1 MKKIA
6 IIGHGY
12 VGNAMERFF
21 NKHFEVVVYDPKYFT
36 GIMPDRVVNSDENVR
51 ILFDTDIQV
60 NKNEVNQC
68 DFAVICVPTPEAE
81 DHSVDLSFVRSAV
94 EMLETP
100 LILLKSTVPPGTID
114 SLRAEFGKRICFSPE
129 YIGEGKY
136 VVQWWKDKD
145 YPHPTDMKYHS
156 FQIVGGYKED
166 ARAVLEFFKLVAGPE
181 VKYIVT
187 DAKTA
192 ELCKYMENSWGAT
205 KVTFCNEF
213 AKIAENMGVDYDEL
227 RELWLLDGRVE
238 RMHTAV
244 FKDKR
249 GFGGKC
255 YPKDVNGIVEQ
266 SKKAGYT
273 PKLLQAVLAVNEELK
288 TNQ

>member
-12 VGNAMERFF
+12 VGNAVFNFF
-21 NKHFEVVVYDPKYFT
+21 KDNVYDIVVVDPKY
-36 GIMPDRVVNSDENVR
+36 
-51 ILFDTDIQV
+51 TDYIEMQE
-60 NKNEVNQC
+60 KACEA

-81 DHSVDLSFVRSAV
+81 DHSVDLSYV
-94 EMLETP
+94 EEVLGWLEAP
-100 LILLKSTVPPGTID
+100 LILIKSTIPPGTTD
-114 SLRAEFGKRICFSPE
+114 MLKAKYGKRIVFSPE

-136 VVQWWKDKD
+136 EVQD
-145 YPHPTDMKYHS
+145 YRHDWPHPTDMKRHS
-156 FQIVGGYKED
+156 FQIFGGDKQDTVE
-166 ARAVLEFFKLVAGPE
+166 VAEYFQRVVGPE
-181 VKYIVT
+181 PMMALT

-192 ELCKYMENSWGAT
+192 ELCKYMENAWGAT

-213 AKIAENMGVDYDEL
+213 FDIAKAFGVEYQEL

-244 FKDKR
+244 FQGKR

-255 YPKDVNGIVEQ
+255 WPKDVNGIVEQ
-266 SKKAGYT
+266 SKKVGYK
-273 PKLLQAVLAVNEELK
+273 PELLSKVLEVNDTLTK
-288 TNQ
+288 

>member
-12 VGNAMERFF
+12 VGDAMFRFF
-21 NKHFEVVVYDPKYFT
+21 TDHFELCVVDPKY
-36 GIMPDRVVNSDENVR
+36 D
-51 ILFDTDIQV
+51 
-60 NKNEVNQC
+60 
-68 DFAVICVPTPEAE
+68 DFEKKKVEANTADLAIICVPTPESA
-81 DHSVDLSFVRSAV
+81 DHSVDLSFIESTLNWLDPNKLV
-94 EMLETP
+94 
-100 LILLKSTVPPGTID
+100 LIKSTIPPGTTDRLKQGTRKIEVTID
-114 SLRAEFGKRICFSPE
+114 GVAQQEEQTFTRRLVFSPE

-136 VVQWWKDKD
+136 VVQWWAKN

-156 FQIVGGYKED
+156 FQIFGGERVD
-166 ARAVLEFFKLVAGPE
+166 AIEVAHYFQRVLGPE
-181 VKYIVT
+181 AEMCFT

-213 AKIAENMGVDYDEL
+213 YEIAKAVGVNYEEL
-227 RELWLLDGRVE
+227 RELWLKDGRVE

-244 FKDKR
+244 FPDAR

-273 PKLLQAVLAVNEELK
+273 PKLLATVLSVNDEIR
-288 TNQ
+288 NVQS

>member
-12 VGNAMERFF
+12 VGQAVERFF
-21 NKHFEVVVYDPKYFT
+21 NKHFKVVVYDPKYFT
-36 GIMPDRVVNSDENVR
+36 GIQPDRTIQSDEDVT
-51 ILFDTDIQV
+51 ILFNEDIET
-60 NKNEVNQC
+60 NKSEANGC
-68 DFAVICVPTPEAE
+68 DLAVICVPTPEAA
-81 DHSVDLSFVRSAV
+81 DHSVDLSYVREAV
-94 EMLETP
+94 GWLGTP
-100 LILLKSTVPPGTID
+100 LILVKSTIPPGTTD
-114 SLRAEFGKRICFSPE
+114 SLIQSFGKHVVFSPE

-136 VVQWWKDKD
+136 EVQWWKDKN
-145 YPHPTDMKYHS
+145 YPHPTDMKKHN
-156 FQIVGGYKED
+156 FQIFGGAKED
-166 ARAVLEFFKLVAGPE
+166 TMAVAAFFQKVVGPE
-181 VKYIVT
+181 PEMCFT

-213 AKIAENMGVDYDEL
+213 ARIAEAFGVSYPEL
-227 RELWLLDGRVE
+227 RELWLKDGRVE

-244 FKDKR
+244 FPDKR

-266 SKKAGYT
+266 SKKNGFT
-273 PKLLQAVLAVNEELK
+273 PKLLQSVLAVNDELK

>member
-1 MKKIA
+1 MKKIS

-12 VGNAMERFF
+12 VGKAVENYF
-21 NKHFEVVVYDPKYFT
+21 KDHFTVSLFDPKYLDLPEVF
-36 GIMPDRVVNSDENVR
+36 PSSD
-51 ILFDTDIQV
+51 LF
-60 NKNEVNQC
+60 
-68 DFAVICVPTPEAE
+68 VICVPTPENA
-81 DHSVDLSFVRSAV
+81 DHSVDLSYVKDALGRIPKGS
-94 EMLETP
+94 LT
-100 LILLKSTVPPGTID
+100 LIKSTVPPGSVD
-114 SLRAEFGKRICFSPE
+114 SFKAELDMRICFSPE
-129 YIGEGKY
+129 FIGEGKY
-136 VVQWWKDKD
+136 VVQWWKDKN
-145 YPHPTDMKYHS
+145 YPHPTDMKYHD
-156 FQIVGGYKED
+156 FHIVGGDRKD
-166 ARAVLEFFKLVAGPE
+166 ARDILEFFKKVSGPE
-181 VKYIVT
+181 IKYIVT

-213 AKIAENMGVDYDEL
+213 AKIAEAMGVDYDEL

-266 SKKAGYT
+266 SKKAGYH
-273 PKLLQAVLAVNEELK
+273 PKLLSAVLAVNEELK
-288 TNQ
+288 TNQS